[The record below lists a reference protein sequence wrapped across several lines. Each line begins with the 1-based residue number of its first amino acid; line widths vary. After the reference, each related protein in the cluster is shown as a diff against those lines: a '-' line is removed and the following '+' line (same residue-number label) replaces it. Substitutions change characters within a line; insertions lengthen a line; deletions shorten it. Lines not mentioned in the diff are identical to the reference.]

1 MEPIKTVVNSRK
13 YTFQITDNTLLYGDQ
28 IYSRNFKIG
37 GSTSECV
44 NISISYKNNAPVSAY
59 IPYVAYDPECSINMP
74 LDSGRGTIVM
84 MKTLLNHIHKQIPT
98 VTEVKFED
106 KSNIQGFTESSGLR
120 KSAIYQEKRRR
131 VSERDS
137 CENECATDVEIST
150 KGSRFRKK
158 GTHIYPIPLYYFSIA
173 FNGETWYE
181 KHFNARQNDSKKH
194 AAYKMRINMLLNI
207 PETKSA
213 ITFFKFLEMTS
224 PPSEIVK
231 ELSEYYERA
240 ETFGKFFQSIP
251 KSDRC
256 RLVRSWIGTF
266 MSNQLSGVFDNSDW
280 VIDIP
285 SFITGGG
292 KRNTKKRYYCPK
304 CKVHRNITYRDFGV
318 GVTDV

>member
-1 MEPIKTVVNSRK
+1 MDNLYIMEPIKTVVNSGK

-74 LDSGRGTIVM
+74 LDSGWGTIVM

-106 KSNIQGFTESSGLR
+106 KSNIQGFTESGRLR

-158 GTHIYPIPLYYFSIA
+158 
-173 FNGETWYE
+173 
-181 KHFNARQNDSKKH
+181 
-194 AAYKMRINMLLNI
+194 
-207 PETKSA
+207 
-213 ITFFKFLEMTS
+213 
-224 PPSEIVK
+224 
-231 ELSEYYERA
+231 
-240 ETFGKFFQSIP
+240 
-251 KSDRC
+251 
-256 RLVRSWIGTF
+256 
-266 MSNQLSGVFDNSDW
+266 
-280 VIDIP
+280 
-285 SFITGGG
+285 
-292 KRNTKKRYYCPK
+292 
-304 CKVHRNITYRDFGV
+304 
-318 GVTDV
+318 